1 MARLGMYRKADF
13 QKEMLHQTDYT
24 KHELLMESDD
34 YLFYLS
40 SNPVSDDAAQEE
52 KDIFAALNGLKE
64 RITIFNPRPVDDSYF
79 GITTPE
85 VIEICLLYTSHA
97 GYDAEPGSLM
107 AKLNVQGNEMMEALS
122 KELDFPFKRIGS
134 MVVCVHEEDIYKLEA
149 LLERGKKNGVKD
161 LRIVDG
167 KEAHE
172 LEPNLTEA
180 VVAALYAP
188 TAGIVCPF
196 GMNIAYAENASV
208 NGVEFKP
215 VSYTHLNLFEIV
227 RKFHIGFVDQHIDT
241 IFLAGIQ
248 DPAHIVPGDGRG
260 GRVVRVADNQQINV
274 FI

>member
-1 MARLGMYRKADF
+1 MYDIIIIGAGVSGSASARELSRYKANICVVD
-13 QKEMLHQTDYT
+13 KEEDV
-24 KHELLMESDD
+24 
-34 YLFYLS
+34 S
-40 SNPVSDDAAQEE
+40 S
-52 KDIFAALNGLKE
+52 G
-64 RITIFNPRPVDDSYF
+64 
-79 GITTPE
+79 
-85 VIEICLLYTSHA
+85 TSKANSAIAHA

-122 KELDFPFKRIGS
+122 KELDFPFKRIVS

-208 NGVEFKP
+208 NGV
-215 VSYTHLNLFEIV
+215 
-227 RKFHIGFVDQHIDT
+227 
-241 IFLAGIQ
+241 
-248 DPAHIVPGDGRG
+248 
-260 GRVVRVADNQQINV
+260 
-274 FI
+274 